1 MLVEYIYALL
11 HQPRYRERYAEALKK
26 ELPRIPLAPDFDAFA
41 KAGALLM
48 ELHLHYEQQTPYPLQ
63 HIEKAPFSWG
73 MTGKMNGDKMT
84 GGKMKFAKDRRSL
97 Y

>member
-63 HIEKAPFSWG
+63 YIEKAPFSW
-73 MTGKMNGDKMT
+73 D
-84 GGKMKFAKDRRSL
+84 
-97 Y
+97 